1 MRKLILGVA
10 PLLFRL
16 GDSGLCR
23 SSLRLELLR
32 LQGEVR
38 GGGRGEGCKQGR
50 GEGAWGEVRC
60 NLHLLYIRRACC
72 CAAASTAAARCTARS
87 AALVAP

>member
-1 MRKLILGVA
+1 MV
-10 PLLFRL
+10 
-16 GDSGLCR
+16 
-23 SSLRLELLR
+23 
-32 LQGEVR
+32 GEVR
-38 GGGRGEGCKQGR
+38 GCKQGR

>member
-1 MRKLILGVA
+1 MV
-10 PLLFRL
+10 
-16 GDSGLCR
+16 
-23 SSLRLELLR
+23 
-32 LQGEVR
+32 GEVR
-38 GGGRGEGCKQGR
+38 GCKQGR

-87 AALVAP
+87 AALVAPWGVRVRVLGLGLG